1 MFPMLFFELFLG
13 ALLAFAATAAG
24 AALVLHN
31 SRLGRG
37 ACAGIMAFSSG
48 VMGLAAVEM
57 FLQSHAASGDSAA
70 LAGLALGLVAFVVL
84 DRILPHAHN
93 FMKKGAKLPPKKKKA
108 ALLAGTITL
117 HNIPEG
123 FAIASAFATSPPLG
137 WLVAVSIAVQDFPEG
152 FIVSAPL
159 CAYKVKSKSS
169 FFCGAFSGFVEF
181 MAAIVGFLFLSTMQ
195 AIAPFAL
202 AFSAGAM
209 AYVTA
214 FELLPDAFS
223 VKGKILPTAAF
234 FAGVAATFILS
245 RILAA

>member
-1 MFPMLFFELFLG
+1 MEFFDLFLG

-24 AALVLHN
+24 AALVLRN
-31 SRLGRG
+31 NKLGKG

-48 VMGLAAVEM
+48 VMGFAAVEM
-57 FLQSHAASGDSAA
+57 FIQSHAASGDSAA
-70 LAGLALGLVAFVVL
+70 LAGLALGLCAFVVL
-84 DRILPHAHN
+84 DRLLPHAHN
-93 FMKKGAKLPPKKKKA
+93 LMKKGAKLPPKKKKA

-123 FAIASAFATSPPLG
+123 FAIASAFAASPSLG

-159 CAYKVKSKSS
+159 CAYKVKSRNS
-169 FFCGAFSGFVEF
+169 FFWGAFSGFVEF
-181 MAAIVGFLFLSTMQ
+181 MAAIAGFLFLSTVQ

-223 VKGKILPTAAF
+223 VKGKSIPAIAF
-234 FAGVAATFILS
+234 LAGIAATFLLS
-245 RILAA
+245 RIFAA